1 MSASSRLKIALFA
14 NPESGSGEAREVA
27 RLLRARGAD
36 VVELSLDG
44 PPEAVDQDV
53 DRVAVAGGDGS
64 VASVAVRA
72 GAAGL
77 PLAVIPVGTAN
88 DFARALE
95 LPLQV
100 EPACAL
106 ALEGQLTRAL
116 DLGWMDER
124 PFVNA
129 ASVGLSPVAAQRAQG
144 LKRVL
149 GPVAYA
155 VGALRAAASAKPV
168 QCRILG
174 DGKLVHAG
182 PAWQATVACTGAFGA
197 GAEVDADPRD
207 GALDVVVIE
216 AGSRWRLVQRA
227 SGLRAGT
234 VESQTGVR
242 NARAREV
249 EVQAEGGS
257 GFNVDGE
264 LVDTVRARFRVS
276 PHAFGVVVG

>member
-1 MSASSRLKIALFA
+1 M
-14 NPESGSGEAREVA
+14 A

-36 VVELSLDG
+36 VVELSLEERAQAIDHK
-44 PPEAVDQDV
+44 V

-64 VASVAVRA
+64 VASVAARA

-95 LPLQV
+95 LPLQA
-100 EPACAL
+100 EAACAL
-106 ALEGQLTRAL
+106 AVEGQRTRTL
-116 DLGWMDER
+116 DLGWMEEH

-155 VGALRAAASAKPV
+155 VGALRAAASARPV
-168 QCRILG
+168 HCRVRS
-174 DGKLVHAG
+174 DGELVHSG

-197 GAEVDADPRD
+197 GAEVDADPHD
-207 GALDVVVIE
+207 GVLDVVVIE

-227 SGLRAGT
+227 YGLRAGT
-234 VESQTGVR
+234 VESQRGVR
-242 NARAREV
+242 DARGREV
-249 EVQAEGGS
+249 EVQAEGDT

-264 LVDTVRARFRVS
+264 LVDTIRARFRIS
-276 PHAFGVVVG
+276 PHAFEVVVG